1 MKGDLEIM
9 KNFKKIAAFGI
20 AAAMTMSMGVSAFAE
35 VTASSTDAK
44 FGSYTGGVAKLAN
57 VAMIDTT
64 NQWTVVIIDK
74 DKENANL
81 TADDLYYINQ
91 GTGSENFWVTNGMGT
106 KVDLTTLV
114 SESAPTKNFIIR
126 IGGETISDTTGIIE
140 IPFTINYNSGE
151 VTWTYGDVNGDG
163 SVDLDDAMEILYYDA
178 FMDSVFDDGEEWRI
192 SAGNVTFESGD
203 DVVDL
208 DDAME
213 VLYYDAFMD
222 SVLDHLLS

>member
-35 VTASSTDAK
+35 VTASSTDTK
-44 FGSYTGGVAKLAN
+44 FGSYTGGVAKLDN

-74 DKENANL
+74 DKETANL

-91 GTGSENFWVTNGMGT
+91 GTGSEDFWVTNGMGT

-114 SESAPTKNFIIR
+114 SESTPTKNFIIR

-140 IPFTINYNSGE
+140 IPFTINYNSG
-151 VTWTYGDVNGDG
+151 DVNYKIGDAY
-163 SVDLDDAMEILYYDA
+163 VDGVIDLADYSAVLNHVLGTALIT
-178 FMDSVFDDGEEWRI
+178 DSVALKNADAYVDGVI
-192 SAGNVTFESGD
+192 DLADYSAILNH
-203 DVVDL
+203 
-208 DDAME
+208 
-213 VLYYDAFMD
+213 VLGTA
-222 SVLDHLLS
+222 LLAE

>member
-1 MKGDLEIM
+1 MRNL
-9 KNFKKIAAFGI
+9 KKMAALG
-20 AAAMTMSMGVSAFAE
+20 AAAVMALSMNVSAFAE
-35 VTASSTDAK
+35 VTASSSDAR

-57 VAMIDTT
+57 TDMIDAD
-64 NQWTVVIIDK
+64 NQWTVVLIDA
-74 DKENANL
+74 DKATANL
-81 TADDLYYINQ
+81 AADDLYYINQ
-91 GTGSENFWVTNGMGT
+91 GTNADDFWLTNGMGT
-106 KVDLTTLV
+106 KVDLATLV
-114 SESAPTKNFIIR
+114 SAENTTKNFIIR
-126 IGGETISDTTGIIE
+126 IGGETISDSIGIIE
-140 IPFTINYNSGE
+140 IPFTLKYGSSGE

>member
-1 MKGDLEIM
+1 M

-35 VTASSTDAK
+35 VTASSTDTK

-57 VAMIDTT
+57 TEMLDTT
-64 NQWTVVIIDK
+64 NQWTVIIIDK
-74 DKENANL
+74 DKETANL

-91 GTGSENFWVTNGMGT
+91 GTGSEDFWVTNGMGT

-114 SESAPTKNFIIR
+114 SESTPTKNFIIR
-126 IGGETISDTTGIIE
+126 IGGKTISDTTGIIE
-140 IPFTINYNSGE
+140 IPFVINYNSGE

-163 SVDLDDAMEILYYDA
+163 EANIDDAMEILYYES
-178 FMDSVFDDGEEWRI
+178 FMDSVFDDGEDWRFL
-192 SAGNVTFESGD
+192 AGNVTFESGD
-203 DVVDL
+203 DAVDI

-213 VLYYDAFMD
+213 ILYYESFMD
-222 SVLDHLLS
+222 SVLDHLR